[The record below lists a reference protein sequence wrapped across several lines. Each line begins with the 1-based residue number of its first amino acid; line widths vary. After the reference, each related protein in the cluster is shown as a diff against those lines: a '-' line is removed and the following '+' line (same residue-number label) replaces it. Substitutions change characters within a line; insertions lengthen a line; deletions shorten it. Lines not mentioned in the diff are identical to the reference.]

1 MVIILTIFLVKKSN
15 HVKSKEKSDVVEI
28 KEKKKINKT
37 EEINYKVDLKGE
49 VNNPGIYTLKKGSRV
64 IDVIEAGGGL
74 TENANTEVIN
84 LSKKISDEMVIIIYS
99 NYEVREFSKTKEIEE
114 KVQNKCVQKDENAL
128 RNDACITSNNS
139 SKVQG
144 KININIASKDELM
157 TLTGIGESKANDI
170 IKYREEHKFNTIE
183 DIKEVSGIGDSLFA
197 KIKENITV

>member
-1 MVIILTIFLVKKSN
+1 MIKNNKHDNKEKDIIEVKEPVKK
-15 HVKSKEKSDVVEI
+15 
-28 KEKKKINKT
+28 KEKK
-37 EEINYKVDLKGE
+37 EDINYKVDLKGE

-84 LSKKISDEMVIIIYS
+84 LSKKIVDEMVIIIYS
-99 NYEVREFSKTKEIEE
+99 NYEVREFAKTKEVEE
-114 KVQNKCVQKDENAL
+114 RVQNKCVQKDDNSL
-128 RNDACITSNNS
+128 KNDACISSNTNN
-139 SKVQG
+139 KVID
-144 KININIASKDELM
+144 KVNINTASKEELM
-157 TLTGIGESKANDI
+157 SLPGIGEAKANDI